1 MGTRCGVDI
10 VKVKRIEEA
19 IERHPETFANR
30 VFTPGEIDYCG
41 KRKRKYEHLAARFA
55 AKEAFYKALSP
66 EGVQLRFR
74 ELEIRHRPNGGPEFF
89 ISPAERK
96 RLGLYDDAKISVS
109 LSHDTDYAVAVV
121 LIG

>member
-1 MGTRCGVDI
+1 MFTRCGVDI

-19 IERHPETFANR
+19 IERRPETFMNR
-30 VFTPGEIDYCG
+30 VFTPAEVAYCE

-74 ELEIRHRPNGGPEFF
+74 ELEIRHRSNGGPEFF
-89 ISPAERK
+89 ISPAERT
-96 RLGLYDDAKISVS
+96 RLGLTSDAKISVS